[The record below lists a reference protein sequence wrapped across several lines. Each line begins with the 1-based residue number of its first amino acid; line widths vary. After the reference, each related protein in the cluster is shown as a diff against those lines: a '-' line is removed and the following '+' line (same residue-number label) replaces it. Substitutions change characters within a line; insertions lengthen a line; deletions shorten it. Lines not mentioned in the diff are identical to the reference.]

1 MASIDLVGYLAAT
14 LTTAAFLPQ
23 VLQVWQSKSTKDLS
37 LPTLLSFIAGVSM
50 WLFYGLLVKS
60 APIIGAN
67 AVTLVLNLVILWF
80 KLKYG

>member
-1 MASIDLVGYLAAT
+1 MAAIDLVGYLAAT

-37 LPTLLSFIAGVSM
+37 LPTLLSFIAGISF
-50 WLFYGLLVKS
+50 WLIYGLLVRS
-60 APIIGAN
+60 APIIIAN
-67 AVTLVLNLVILWF
+67 AVTLVLNLVILQF

>member
-1 MASIDLVGYLAAT
+1 MGSIELVGYLAAT

-23 VLQVWQSKSTKDLS
+23 VVQVWQSKSTKDLA

-50 WLFYGLLVKS
+50 WLIYGLLLNS
-60 APIIGAN
+60 APVIFAN
-67 AVTLVLNLVILWF
+67 AVTLVLNLVILRF

>member
-1 MASIDLVGYLAAT
+1 MASIELIGYLAAT

-23 VLQVWQSKSTKDLS
+23 VVQVWKSKSTKDLS

-50 WLFYGLLVKS
+50 WLIYGLLLNS
-60 APIIGAN
+60 SPIIAAN
-67 AVTLVLNLVILWF
+67 AVTLVLNLVILRF

>member
-1 MASIDLVGYLAAT
+1 MTSIDLVGYIAAT

-23 VLQVWQSKSTKDLS
+23 VVQVWKSKSTKDLA

-50 WLFYGLLVKS
+50 WLVYGLLVRS
-60 APIIGAN
+60 TPIIIAN
-67 AVTLVLNLVILWF
+67 IATLVLNLMILRF